1 MVAVTT
7 IDTGASTSAFD
18 VAQDQTQSG
27 SGQSQDFI
35 QSFDDG
41 QGISGQDQDFGTGL
55 NDAIASGTGIS
66 DFLSQSTPDYGRFDI
81 APPTAQE
88 ERVGSAV
95 ESLADSLGSEVASAN
110 LAEQL
115 EAVQSGDEG
124 EYGDQTIAVAYI
136 GYTAGFSQY
145 TGMAQLTDAPGYGP
159 ESQIPDAKIDDNR
172 YGFYMMAGNTQ
183 SKLQKM
189 INAQY
194 TKEQ

>member
-1 MVAVTT
+1 MGQTSVQAVTT

-41 QGISGQDQDFGTGL
+41 QGISGQDQNFETGF

-66 DFLSQSTPDYGRFDI
+66 DFLSNSTPDYGRFDL

-95 ESLADSLGSEVASAN
+95 ESLADQLLSL
-110 LAEQL
+110 
-115 EAVQSGDEG
+115 
-124 EYGDQTIAVAYI
+124 IHI
-136 GYTAGFSQY
+136 
-145 TGMAQLTDAPGYGP
+145 
-159 ESQIPDAKIDDNR
+159 
-172 YGFYMMAGNTQ
+172 
-183 SKLQKM
+183 
-189 INAQY
+189 
-194 TKEQ
+194 